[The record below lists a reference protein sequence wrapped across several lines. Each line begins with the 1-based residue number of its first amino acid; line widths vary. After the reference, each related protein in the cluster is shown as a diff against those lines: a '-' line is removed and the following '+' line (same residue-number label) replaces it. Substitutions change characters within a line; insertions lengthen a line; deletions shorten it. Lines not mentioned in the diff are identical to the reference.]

1 MERIRAILRNR
12 GSKESEEKS
21 QKVVYSLAGNVC
33 GPGDR
38 ADHHSIWIG
47 RDSMNGKRDPRKPD
61 WWFWIYDWSNAV
73 KKRTGWSDEKLA
85 DAIGVSVRT
94 LNHMKK
100 EAYTGRMGATLRL
113 LALYQDVTKGGK

>member
-1 MERIRAILRNR
+1 
-12 GSKESEEKS
+12 
-21 QKVVYSLAGNVC
+21 
-33 GPGDR
+33 
-38 ADHHSIWIG
+38 
-47 RDSMNGKRDPRKPD
+47 MNGKRDPRKPD